1 MTMII
6 LQFVTDTHTIIV
18 ITPRIK

>member
-1 MTMII
+1 MII

-18 ITPRIK
+18 IAPRIK